1 MMHLAEAATLA
12 DLAASLGGVSGVAKS
27 PVWPVLAALLH
38 ATASDAT
45 GDAESAE
52 RWLERALDL
61 AEPQG
66 LLLPFL
72 LLPSVDLL
80 DRHSR
85 RRTAHGALVR
95 QILDTL
101 GAGRRQ
107 VQPDAPRQLPE
118 PLSASETRVL
128 RFLPTNLSAAEIARE
143 LYVSVNTIKTHMR
156 NLYSKLGAH
165 GRTEAVEKARALGLL
180 APRSGQVSFLRDRA
194 AHAGRS
200 PVDAGTLGA
209 AAVA

>member
-1 MMHLAEAATLA
+1 MLHLAEAAALA
-12 DLAASLGGVSGVAKS
+12 DLAVSPGGGSGVTKS

-38 ATASDAT
+38 ATASDAA

-80 DRHSR
+80 HRHSR
-85 RRTAHGALVR
+85 RRPAHGALVR
-95 QILDTL
+95 QILDAL

-107 VQPDAPRQLPE
+107 AEPEVPRQLLE

-180 APRSGQVSFLRDRA
+180 APRSSQVSFLRDRA
-194 AHAGRS
+194 ARTRQS
-200 PVDAGTLGA
+200 PIDAGTLGA
-209 AAVA
+209 VAVA